1 MILQG
6 GRVLVGESLRE
17 EKADIRI
24 EDGRIAEVAPGLA
37 PASGEEV
44 LDVRDTWVLPG
55 FVQAHVHTCQT
66 LFRNTADDMELL
78 DWLGER
84 IWPFEAWLDEAALE
98 ASSRLG
104 LYELLAGGT
113 TTILD
118 MATVHHTD
126 AVFQAAEDS
135 GIRYV
140 GGKCLMDF
148 DDTGRCPDGL
158 LEEARAALDATE
170 RLIARWHGA
179 ADGRIAYAIA
189 PRFAVS
195 STDEL
200 LLGVAELA
208 ARMGLGV
215 HTHASE
221 NVKECEVVRRRT
233 GHENVLF
240 LGKMGLLGP
249 SSVLAHCIHLND
261 EEIDLLASTGSHV
274 AHCPSSNLKLASGVA
289 RVPELLDRGI
299 NIALG
304 ADGAPCNNRLDA
316 FKEMRLASLIQKPLH
331 GPKTLPAR
339 KMLSMATLHGARALG
354 LDAEVG
360 TIDVGKRAD
369 LVVIDGASP
378 WMSTGDPLPA
388 IVFACGPESVRDVL
402 VEGRV
407 VKRDFEVLT
416 LPRVRVLRDAQ
427 NAFNRLARHFPRIG
441 VQS

>member
-1 MILQG
+1 MGEGLQD
-6 GRVLVGESLRE
+6 
-17 EKADIRI
+17 EKADIRV
-24 EDGRIAEVAPGLA
+24 EHGRIAEVARGLS

-44 LDVRDTWVLPG
+44 LDVRGTWVIPG

-84 IWPFEAWLDEAALE
+84 IWPFEAWLDAAALD

-104 LYELLAGGT
+104 LFELLAGGT

-126 AVFQAAEDS
+126 VVFQAAEES
-135 GIRYV
+135 GLRYV

-148 DDTGRCPDGL
+148 DDTGRCPEGL
-158 LEEARAALDATE
+158 LEEADAALCETE
-170 RLIARWHGA
+170 ELVARWHGA

-200 LLGVAELA
+200 LVGVARLGA
-208 ARMGLGV
+208 KAGLRI

-221 NVKECEVVRRRT
+221 NVKECDVVRRRT
-233 GHENVLF
+233 GRENLLF
-240 LGKMGLLGP
+240 LRDMGLLGP
-249 SSVLAHCIHLND
+249 SSVLAHCIHLNE
-261 EEIDLLASTGSHV
+261 EEIDLLASSGSHV

-289 RVPELLDRGI
+289 RVPELLKRGV
-299 NIALG
+299 NVALG

-331 GPKTLPAR
+331 GPKALPAR
-339 KMLSMATLHGARALG
+339 EMLSMATLHGARALG
-354 LDAEVG
+354 LDGEIG
-360 TIDVGKRAD
+360 TIDIGKRAD
-369 LVVIDGASP
+369 LVVMDASSP
-378 WMSTGDPLPA
+378 WMSTGDPLAA

-402 VEGRV
+402 VGGRI

-416 LPRVRVLRDAQ
+416 LARTRVLRDAQ
-427 NAFNRLARHFPRIG
+427 NAFQGLARDFPGIG

>member
-6 GRVLVGESLRE
+6 GRVLLGDALRE
-17 EKADIRI
+17 ETADLRV
-24 EDGRIAEVAPGLA
+24 ENGRIAEIGPGLR

-44 LDVRDTWVLPG
+44 LDVREAVVIPG

-78 DWLGER
+78 DWLGDR
-84 IWPFEAWLDEAALE
+84 IWPFEAWLDAEALE
-98 ASSRLG
+98 ASCRLG
-104 LYELLAGGT
+104 LHELISGGT

-118 MATVHHTD
+118 MATVRHTD

-148 DDTGRCPDGL
+148 DDTGRCPGRL
-158 LEEARAALDATE
+158 LEEADAALEETRALVT
-170 RLIARWHGA
+170 RWHGA
-179 ADGRIAYAIA
+179 ADGRLAYAIA

-200 LLGVAELA
+200 LRGVASLA
-208 ARMGLGV
+208 AEAGLRI

-221 NVKECEVVRRRT
+221 NRKECEVVRRRT
-233 GHENVLF
+233 GRENISF
-240 LGKMGLLGP
+240 LADLGLLGP
-249 SSVLAHCIHLND
+249 SSVLAHCIHLN
-261 EEIDLLASTGSHV
+261 EEEVDLLAGSGSHV

-289 RVPELLDRGI
+289 RVPELIGRGV
-299 NIALG
+299 NVALG

-316 FKEMRLASLIQKPLH
+316 FREMRLASLIQKPLH
-331 GPKTLPAR
+331 GPKALPA
-339 KMLSMATLHGARALG
+339 KEVLGMATLHGARALG
-354 LDAEVG
+354 MEAEIG
-360 TIDVGKRAD
+360 TIAIGKRAD
-369 LVVIDGASP
+369 LVVVDGRSP
-378 WMSTGDPLPA
+378 SMVTGGALPG

-402 VEGRV
+402 VGGRF

-416 LPRVRVLRDAQ
+416 LPRGRVLREAQ
-427 NAFNRLARHFPRIG
+427 NAFRRLARDFPRIG